1 MRTIL
6 VIIILNAASSVN
18 AQTLFRGSNFNHLQQ
33 HTYADNNHFKDSTP
47 AKKWFVSKYF
57 GLSSSFSVFNGGTAT
72 VLSAPIGLQLNRRL
86 NNNWYA
92 FAGVAIATAYVNF
105 NQSFLNTNSSKFSQT
120 NNFLQSKRF
129 DIYSRAELG
138 LMYVNDQK
146 TFSIS
151 ASISTEKSSFPIVP
165 INQISSVRP
174 TAFFR

>member
-1 MRTIL
+1 MRNIL

-86 NNNWYA
+86 NNN
-92 FAGVAIATAYVNF
+92 F

-151 ASISTEKSSFPIVP
+151 ASISIEKSSFPIVP
-165 INQISSVRP
+165 INQINSVRP

>member
-18 AQTLFRGSNFNHLQQ
+18 AQTLFAGSNFNHLQQ
-33 HTYADNNHFKDSTP
+33 HTIGINNHFKDSTP

-57 GLSSSFSVFNGGTAT
+57 GVSSSFSVFNGGTAT
-72 VLSAPIGLQLNRRL
+72 VLSAPIGLQLNRKL

-92 FAGVAIATAYVNF
+92 FAGVAIAPAYVNF
-105 NQSFLNTNSSKFSQT
+105 NQSFLNTNSPKFSQT
-120 NNFLQSKRF
+120 NNFLQSNRF

-151 ASISTEKSSFPIVP
+151 ASISIEKSSFPIVP
-165 INQISSVRP
+165 INQLNTTRP